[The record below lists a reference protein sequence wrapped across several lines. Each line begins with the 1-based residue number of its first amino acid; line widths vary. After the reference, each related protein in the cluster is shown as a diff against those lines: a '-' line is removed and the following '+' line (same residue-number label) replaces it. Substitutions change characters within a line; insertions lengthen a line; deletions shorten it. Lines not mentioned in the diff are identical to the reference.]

1 MVSVKNRRPAAL
13 CVDERKVNRDMKE
26 YPKIQSLF
34 KRDTK
39 GKMLFDQYSL
49 PEFEYLKDCMWRFT
63 EKVNGTNIRIM
74 WRPSGEGCSSPDG
87 LGPSTSLGRTI
98 GGKTDNAQIP
108 TFLFE
113 QLIHMFP
120 EEKLKEV
127 FGEVP
132 VCLYGEGYGARIQKG
147 GGNYIH
153 DGVSFVLFDVLIDGW
168 WLKQED
174 VADIAQK
181 LSILTVPHIATG
193 NLSEMVTM
201 VSRGFDSTWGAFEA
215 EGIVARPGV
224 GLMSRNGHRII
235 TKLKHADFKH
245 VIEKT

>member
-1 MVSVKNRRPAAL
+1 
-13 CVDERKVNRDMKE
+13 MKE

-39 GKMLFDQYSL
+39 GRMLFDQYSL
-49 PEFEYLKDCMWRFT
+49 PEFEYLKDCVWRFT
-63 EKVNGTNIRIM
+63 EKVDGTNIRIM
-74 WRPSGEGCSSPDG
+74 WRPSGDGYSSPDG
-87 LGPSTSLGRTI
+87 LGSSISLGRTI

-108 TFLFE
+108 TFLFDK
-113 QLIHMFP
+113 LIQMFP
-120 EEKLKEV
+120 EELLKEV

-132 VCLYGEGYGARIQKG
+132 VCLYGEGYGAKIQKG

-174 VADIAQK
+174 VSDIALK
-181 LSILTVPHIATG
+181 LNISTVPILGAGTLG
-193 NLSEMVTM
+193 TM
-201 VSRGFDSTWGAFEA
+201 VDTVRNGFDSTWGTFEA

-235 TKLKHADFKH
+235 TKLKHKDFKA
-245 VIEKT
+245 

>member
-1 MVSVKNRRPAAL
+1 
-13 CVDERKVNRDMKE
+13 MKE

-49 PEFEYLKDCMWRFT
+49 PEFEYLAANSWQFT
-63 EKVNGTNIRIM
+63 EKVDGTNIRIM

-87 LGPSTSLGRTI
+87 LGPSISLGRTI

-108 TFLFE
+108 AFLFDK
-113 QLIHMFP
+113 LIQMFP
-120 EEKLKEV
+120 EELLKEV

-147 GGNYIH
+147 GGNYIP

-168 WLKQED
+168 WLKQKD
-174 VADIAQK
+174 IYDIATK
-181 LSILTVPHIATG
+181 LGIGLVPDIGIGT
-193 NLSEMVTM
+193 LVEMAEKVKA
-201 VSRGFDSTWGAFEA
+201 GFNSQWGPFAA
-215 EGIVARPGV
+215 EGIVAKPMTP
-224 GLMSRNGHRII
+224 LFSRNGHRVI
-235 TKLKHADFKH
+235 TKLKHKDFKH
-245 VIEKT
+245 ENARTAV